1 MICYTE
7 VATIAIATAETH
19 SRIMNVEKKRF
30 FIALL
35 PSREIQ
41 DYANEIKQY
50 FSDRFNSRA
59 AQKSPPH
66 ITLQP
71 PFEWLIEDLPQL
83 EQQLS
88 TFALVHSP
96 FPVTLQGFAAFPPRV
111 IYINVVKTAELLA
124 LQQALMTALETSLGI
139 IDPKAKTRPF
149 APHMTVAFRDLT
161 RQSFKIAW
169 PDFQSRSL
177 YFEWI
182 VSSLTLL
189 IHDGQR
195 WTVCQEFPFHPT
207 P

>member
-1 MICYTE
+1 
-7 VATIAIATAETH
+7 
-19 SRIMNVEKKRF
+19 MNTGRKRF

-41 DYANEIKQY
+41 DYVNEIKQY
-50 FSDRFNSRA
+50 VSDRFNSRA

-71 PFEWLIEDLPQL
+71 PFEWLTEDLPRL

-88 TFALVHSP
+88 TFALAHSP
-96 FPVTLQGFAAFPPRV
+96 FPVTLQNFAAFPPRV
-111 IYINVVKTAELLA
+111 IYIDVVKTAELLA
-124 LQQALMTALETSLGI
+124 LQQALMTDLETNLEI
-139 IDPKAKTRPF
+139 ADPKAKTRPF

-161 RQSFKIAW
+161 RQNFKIAW
-169 PDFQSRSL
+169 PEFQSRSL
-177 YFEWI
+177 YFEWT

-195 WTVCQEFPFHPT
+195 WTVCREFPFHPT